1 MASSARPERRRFTRT
16 SDWHTF
22 INEIAQTGTG
32 ADLYA
37 LRRACYGDIEALRG
51 HPLIVYAVKFPGAH
65 PAAPISIDLTDV
77 DGFTDLVGSIPDTEK
92 KIDVILHSPGGSP
105 EATER
110 IVGLLRSRFTE
121 VTFLIPH
128 SAYSAATMLALSGN
142 DIILHPSATLGPI
155 DPQINGTPARSIR
168 RGFDK
173 VRELLKDEGP
183 EALPAYIPLIEK
195 HSLELLEICDD
206 SLKLS
211 KELACEWM
219 REYMF
224 GADEKKNEQIDEAV
238 DYFSNYDEHK
248 THSRPLTLQ
257 KLGRFNLRITHA
269 EQPLRDL
276 LREAHILINGFFSVT
291 PFVKIYENSG
301 GLSWGHQ
308 FQQLFVPQQQPHPP
322 QQQG

>member
-1 MASSARPERRRFTRT
+1 MASPAPPERRRFTRT
-16 SDWHTF
+16 SDWHNF

-37 LRRACYGDIEALRG
+37 LRRACYADIETIRER
-51 HPLIVYAVKFPGAH
+51 PVIVYAVKFPGAH
-65 PAAPISIDLTDV
+65 PAAPISIDLNDV
-77 DGFTDLVGSIPDTEK
+77 DGFTDLVGSIPDSEK

-110 IVGLLRSRFTE
+110 IVGLLRSRFDE

-173 VRELLKDEGP
+173 VRELPKDEGP

-219 REYMF
+219 REFMF
-224 GADEKKNEQIDEAV
+224 AADEAKNDQINAAV
-238 DYFSNYDEHK
+238 DYFSDYDEHK
-248 THSRPLTLQ
+248 THARPLTLH

-291 PFVKIYENSG
+291 PFVKIYENST

-308 FQQLFVPQQQPHPP
+308 FQQVFVPPQPHP